1 MSVLALQLS
10 GFLASFLGF
19 ILQIVCTSS
28 SNWKVSSMSESV
40 ITATWMFEGLW
51 MNCAATSSGSIQCK
65 WFSSVLGLEGY
76 IQGTR
81 ALMILSLVV
90 SLIGVITALF
100 GMKCITI
107 GSSDEQTKGKMS
119 VTSGTLFIVGGICS
133 LAAVSWYAAQVIQQ
147 FYSAI
152 HGKSRY
158 ELGSGLYIGWAGS
171 VLAIL
176 GGIFLCCSFKKSR
189 KSSPRAYKYSA
200 PSNEQKIY
208 KPTSQ
213 ADKAYV

>member
-1 MSVLALQLS
+1 MSTGIQLL
-10 GFLASFLGF
+10 GFLLSVGGWLATLACLMNSY
-19 ILQIVCTSS
+19 
-28 SNWKVSSMSESV
+28 WKVSTDYDQL
-40 ITATWMFEGLW
+40 ITTTNYYENLW
-51 MNCAATSSGSIQCK
+51 KTCVQDSTGRTNCQNFNT
-65 WFSSVLGLEGY
+65 LLNLEGY